1 MPWLGNFCKKYR
13 ILFSLLITQY
23 SLSGCSHILMSSNI
37 ERANLIAIDGSMT
50 IRQVSTS
57 QFIYTTFLKISKP
70 GAPLIVFIEGDGFSW
85 ITKKQPSDN
94 PTPLNPVGLKLAVD
108 ASKHLQES
116 NVLYL
121 ARPCQ
126 FTSFVTDRACKS
138 DFWTH
143 ARYSEVVVHSSNEV
157 IDQIV
162 SDHKLNGIH
171 IIGYS
176 GGAALG
182 ALISSRRIDMLSFNS
197 VAGNLDPE
205 ALNQFHGVSALQD
218 SLNPI
223 DVAKDIAYL
232 PQMHWV
238 GGQDKII
245 PTQIAQNWFKNSN
258 QDKGVQ
264 IIFIKDATHTEG
276 WPNLSHFFY

>member
-1 MPWLGNFCKKYR
+1 MAR
-13 ILFSLLITQY
+13 
-23 SLSGCSHILMSSNI
+23 
-37 ERANLIAIDGSMT
+37 DGGMVM
-50 IRQVSTS
+50 RQVSTS
-57 QFIYTTFLKISKP
+57 QFIYTTFLKLSKP
-70 GAPLIVFIEGDGFSW
+70 DAPLLVFIEGDGFSW
-85 ITKKQPSDN
+85 KTKKQPSNN
-94 PTPLNPVGLKLAVD
+94 PTPFNPVGLKLAVD
-108 ASKHLQES
+108 ASKNLHES

-126 FTSFVTDRACKS
+126 FTSLVTDQACKS

-143 ARYSEVVVHSSNEV
+143 ARYAEVVVHSSNEV

-162 SDHKLNGIH
+162 SEYKLNGVH

-182 ALISSRRIDMLSFNS
+182 ALIASRRIDMLSFNS
-197 VAGNLDPE
+197 VAGNLDPQ
-205 ALNQFHGVSALQD
+205 ALNQFHGVSALHG

-238 GGQDKII
+238 GGQDKVVPI
-245 PTQIAQNWFKNSN
+245 QIAQNWFKNSN
-258 QDKGVQ
+258 QDERIR
-264 IIFIKDATHTEG
+264 IIFIKNATHSEG
-276 WPNLSHFFY
+276 WPRLYHFLH